1 MPILTN
7 LTQRI
12 ARSPG
17 DPKVERTGPSTLR
30 AGDSLAR
37 SLGMFSFALGLAEL
51 IAPKR
56 ITRAIGLDGREG
68 LVRAFGVR
76 EISAGIPT
84 MSIDKQIGL
93 MMRIVGDGLDI
104 ATVASALKSQN
115 AQRRNAGIAFGAL
128 IAVTALDLLAIAMTS
143 AAHKR
148 SPEPP
153 RDFSDRSGLPRGIE
167 ASRGLAR
174 RDFATPA
181 DYRAP
186 GTNAEQLP
194 MRASGAAPT
203 G

>member
-1 MPILTN
+1 MSILTN

-17 DPKVERTGPSTLR
+17 DPKVEHTGPGTLT

-37 SLGMFSFALGLAEL
+37 SLGMFSFALGVAEL
-51 IAPKR
+51 VAPKR
-56 ITRAIGLDGREG
+56 ITRAIGLDGKEG
-68 LVRAFGVR
+68 LVRAFGAR

-84 MSIDKQIGL
+84 ISIDKQVGL
-93 MMRIVGDGLDI
+93 MMRIAGDGLDI
-104 ATVASALKSQN
+104 ATVARALQSEN
-115 AQRRNAGIAFGAL
+115 GQRRNAGIVLGAL
-128 IAVTALDLLAIAMTS
+128 VAVTALDLLAITLTS

-148 SPEPP
+148 SPLPP
-153 RDFSDRSGLPRGIE
+153 RDYSDRSGLPRGIE

-174 RDFATPA
+174 RDFQTPA

-194 MRASGAAPT
+194 VRESGATPFS
-203 G
+203 